1 MPFLIISWIPDIR
14 LYNVVFFLL
23 FSIFCS
29 TPFGP
34 GLHPGVVM
42 QSGWFDWIVFG
53 VMSLLGRFADDEY
66 AVTMN

>member
-1 MPFLIISWIPDIR
+1 
-14 LYNVVFFLL
+14 
-23 FSIFCS
+23 
-29 TPFGP
+29 
-34 GLHPGVVM
+34 M